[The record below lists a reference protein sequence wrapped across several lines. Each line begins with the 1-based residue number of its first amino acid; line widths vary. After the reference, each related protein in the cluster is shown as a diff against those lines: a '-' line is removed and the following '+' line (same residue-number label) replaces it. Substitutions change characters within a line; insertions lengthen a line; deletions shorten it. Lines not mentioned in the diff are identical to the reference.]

1 MLSLPEFQ
9 LRMLCQ
15 SGEFGSIGRQ
25 MTDDQYR
32 LLVYYLAQEV
42 PGEISFKKL
51 YLAFTQTKTDP
62 PLS

>member
-1 MLSLPEFQ
+1 
-9 LRMLCQ
+9 MLCQ
-15 SGEFGSIGRQ
+15 SGEFGSLGRQ